1 MLGIE
6 KKTVDEKVYKYI
18 VNKNKRLNVIDAA
31 DALNL
36 PIDEV
41 EKTVFKLVSEGK
53 LKAAYTER

>member
-1 MLGIE
+1 
-6 KKTVDEKVYKYI
+6 